1 MLDTLFT
8 GIWYTV
14 DGKVTN
20 YSALYYFYC
29 TFIGDFDIFPLIS
42 QSDFVSINLLILI
55 LENIC
60 VTSNTLWLIKT
71 MMLVLKVSTY
81 VNTSIT
87 APPIGLNVMQ
97 VIMSVSTFKTDI
109 ILFVVGFCLHNV
121 AWKCLTKSKSICIF
135 WNLRVIITYIWILID
150 IGFGNCC
157 QATRACCCCC

>member
-1 MLDTLFT
+1 LYIYRWFWHFSFDFT
-8 GIWYTV
+8 EWFCQYQLT
-14 DGKVTN
+14 D
-20 YSALYYFYC
+20 S
-29 TFIGDFDIFPLIS
+29 DINWKIS
-42 QSDFVSINLLILI
+42 VS
-55 LENIC
+55 

-87 APPIGLNVMQ
+87 APPIGLTVMQ